1 MLSLNLAKS
10 KHFIKYATTNNCN
23 LYKETKP
30 TFHLV
35 RFAVAIT
42 LVFSRNHSNNTRIK
56 KKILFIYNTIM

>member
-42 LVFSRNHSNNTRIK
+42 LVFSRNHSYNTRINVQ
-56 KKILFIYNTIM
+56 I